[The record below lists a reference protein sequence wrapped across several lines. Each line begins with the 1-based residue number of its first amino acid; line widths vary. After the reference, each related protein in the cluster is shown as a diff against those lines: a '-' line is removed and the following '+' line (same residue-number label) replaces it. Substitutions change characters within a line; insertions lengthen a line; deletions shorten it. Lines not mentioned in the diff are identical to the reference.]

1 MLEPMSWALVGGV
14 ALAGLVV
21 IIDTLRVGAPP
32 MPSSGRARR
41 AALELLPEGPPR
53 TAMELGAGWGGLAFA
68 LAQARPDWRVIAV
81 EAALLPW
88 LFCRIRARLSPLDN
102 LEVRRGDL
110 FAMDL
115 SGVDLFTCY
124 LLPDA
129 MARLQQKLLDQGRPG
144 AHVVSVGFGLRGWTA
159 ERQIELPDLYRT
171 PVYRYRVPA

>member
-32 MPSSGRARR
+32 MPSSGRAAGGPGAPARGP
-41 AALELLPEGPPR
+41 AAHR
-53 TAMELGAGWGGLAFA
+53 HGAGRGWGGLALA